1 MAPKQSATDWLAV
14 DPVVS
19 NELRPWYDHNGVKSL
34 WHVKIHQSGYQTWF
48 LGCAFI
54 WFGIY
59 TMHWLQVACIVVSL
73 HIWSFATE
81 DRGCPTTSWR
91 RRSLPSSFQYEQ
103 MDQDE
108 RFVCWS
114 CPTWGHL
121 GSFVRYCQKCK
132 ACLSRQTWAYYN
144 LCQRKQCNV
153 VTNSFVTPTKLSVDM
168 QPCTLKIHTIGFWS
182 FLVLYF
188 SPKGL
193 SVLCHASP

>member
-108 RFVCWS
+108 LFVCWS

-132 ACLSRQTWAYYN
+132 ACLSRQTCAYYN
-144 LCQRKQCNV
+144 LCQRKQCGNKQFCYYNKTICRHAAMHTKDSQHWV
-153 VTNSFVTPTKLSVDM
+153 LKLFCFVF
-168 QPCTLKIHTIGFWS
+168 Q
-182 FLVLYF
+182 
-188 SPKGL
+188 PKGAFSSL
-193 SVLCHASP
+193 SC